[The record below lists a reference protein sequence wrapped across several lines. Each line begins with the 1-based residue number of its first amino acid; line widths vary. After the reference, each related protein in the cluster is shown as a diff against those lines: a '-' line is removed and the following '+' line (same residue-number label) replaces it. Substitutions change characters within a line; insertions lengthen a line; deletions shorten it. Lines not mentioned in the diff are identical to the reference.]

1 MQNEKKSIFVSIL
14 LVKILFVCLLA
25 APFLLPFFIGWYVSL
40 SADLQDVYW
49 PAMIIAY
56 LCLVPAGI
64 AIICMDHLLLNIRKK
79 MVFVKK
85 NADYLYTISWCAYAV
100 CLLFLVM
107 GFWRPLAFVVSF
119 AAFFIGVVLRVVK
132 NVFRQAIAIREVYEY
147 STRRTDCFD
156 CRKFGRDDGK
166 AQNIVK

>member
-64 AIICMDHLLLNIRKK
+64 AIICMDHLLLNIRRKWFLLK
-79 MVFVKK
+79 RMRIIFTQYPGAPTLCACSFWSWVF
-85 NADYLYTISWCAYAV
+85 
-100 CLLFLVM
+100 
-107 GFWRPLAFVVSF
+107 
-119 AAFFIGVVLRVVK
+119 GVRLRL
-132 NVFRQAIAIREVYEY
+132 
-147 STRRTDCFD
+147 S
-156 CRKFGRDDGK
+156 
-166 AQNIVK
+166 

>member
-40 SADLQDVYW
+40 SADLQSVYW

-64 AIICMDHLLLNIRKK
+64 AIICMDRLLLNIRKK

-132 NVFRQAIAIREVYEY
+132 NVFRQAIAIREENEY
-147 STRRTDCFD
+147 T
-156 CRKFGRDDGK
+156 
-166 AQNIVK
+166 I

>member
-49 PAMIIAY
+49 PAHDY
-56 LCLVPAGI
+56 RLSLSGSGGNCDSLYG
-64 AIICMDHLLLNIRKK
+64 HLLLNIRKK

-132 NVFRQAIAIREVYEY
+132 NVFRQAIAIREENEY
-147 STRRTDCFD
+147 T
-156 CRKFGRDDGK
+156 
-166 AQNIVK
+166 I

>member
-56 LCLVPAGI
+56 LCLV
-64 AIICMDHLLLNIRKK
+64 HLLLNIRKK

-132 NVFRQAIAIREVYEY
+132 NVFRQAIAIREENEY
-147 STRRTDCFD
+147 T
-156 CRKFGRDDGK
+156 
-166 AQNIVK
+166 I

>member
-40 SADLQDVYW
+40 SADLQSVYW

-64 AIICMDHLLLNIRKK
+64 AIICMDRLLLNIRKK

-132 NVFRQAIAIREVYEY
+132 TSFDRQLQSEKRTNIPY
-147 STRRTDCFD
+147 SKKEDRLF
-156 CRKFGRDDGK
+156 
-166 AQNIVK
+166 

>member
-100 CLLFLVM
+100 CLLFLVIWKTS
-107 GFWRPLAFVVSF
+107 GARSF
-119 AAFFIGVVLRVVK
+119 
-132 NVFRQAIAIREVYEY
+132 
-147 STRRTDCFD
+147 
-156 CRKFGRDDGK
+156 
-166 AQNIVK
+166 

>member
-40 SADLQDVYW
+40 SADLQSVYW

-64 AIICMDHLLLNIRKK
+64 AIICMDRLLLNIRKK

-100 CLLFLVM
+100 CL
-107 GFWRPLAFVVSF
+107 PVSYTH
-119 AAFFIGVVLRVVK
+119 L
-132 NVFRQAIAIREVYEY
+132 QAKQMR
-147 STRRTDCFD
+147 SRRW
-156 CRKFGRDDGK
+156 
-166 AQNIVK
+166 IVKRSGIPPGRYRMIRIRPIADI